1 MRVITETKRLKL
13 IKVTAADVDF
23 VYLLTGNKK
32 VMEFFPKVLS
42 YDETQQMVE
51 KILHH
56 YTEYGYCFWK
66 VMLKSGGQF
75 VGIAGLLHQEIN
87 GDVETEISYR
97 MLPVYW
103 NHGYATEA
111 AKACKEYGENTL
123 GKRRLIS
130 LIHPMNHASIRVAQ
144 KLGAKKTKSVFFI
157 GEEHGVYVYQRG
169 LMSDLES

>member
-1 MRVITETKRLKL
+1 MRLITETKRLKL
-13 IKVTAADVDF
+13 IKVTAADVDL
-23 VYLLTGNKK
+23 VYLLTGNKN

-42 YDETQQMVE
+42 YDENQQMVE
-51 KILHH
+51 KILHQ

-66 VMLKSGGQF
+66 ILLKPGEQF

-87 GDVETEISYR
+87 GEVETEISYR

-103 NHGYATEA
+103 NNGYATEA

-130 LIHPMNHASIRVAQ
+130 LIHPRNHASIRVAQ
-144 KLGAKKTKSVFFI
+144 KLCAKKTKSVFFI
-157 GEEHGVYVYQRG
+157 GEEHGVYVYPI
-169 LMSDLES
+169 E